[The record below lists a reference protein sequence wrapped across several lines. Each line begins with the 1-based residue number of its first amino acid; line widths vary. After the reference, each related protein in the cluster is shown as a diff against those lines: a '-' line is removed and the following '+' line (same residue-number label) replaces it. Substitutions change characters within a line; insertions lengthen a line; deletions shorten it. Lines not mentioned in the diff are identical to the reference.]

1 MTPRP
6 HWLRTPAALP
16 RATHERRVLLG
27 RITDT
32 LVIVAIVLAA
42 LWIGKHYIEWA
53 AADLAREQGYALH
66 HQAEQCP
73 MPTDDERTVITI
85 TQRDGKL
92 EARCLLVGS
101 RQAYHR
107 TPDGMPGARP

>member
-16 RATHERRVLLG
+16 RHVHERRAILG
-27 RITDT
+27 RIVDT
-32 LVIVAIVLAA
+32 LSIIAVVAAA
-42 LWIGKHYIEWA
+42 LAIGKGYIEWA
-53 AADLAREQGYALH
+53 AADLARDQGYAQH
-66 HQAEQCP
+66 HAAEQCP
-73 MPTDDERTVITI
+73 MPTEDERTVITI
-85 TQRDGKL
+85 THRDGKL

>member
-1 MTPRP
+1 MTRP
-6 HWLRTPAALP
+6 HFLRAPAALP
-16 RATHERRVLLG
+16 RRVHERRMLLG

-32 LVIVAIVLAA
+32 LAIVAIVLAA

-53 AADLAREQGYALH
+53 AADLARDQGYALH

-73 MPTDDERTVITI
+73 MPTEDERTVITV
-85 TQRDGKL
+85 THRDGKL

-107 TPDGMPGARP
+107 TPSGMPEGRP